1 MSHGLFEWI
10 TTITHSLIPH
20 NHTMHSSSPQ
30 PPLERGKACARCR
43 RRKMRCDG
51 QRPACNQC
59 QKADRADDCEYM
71 DGPGLTQNQ
80 MLENEVIELER
91 RIHSIS
97 SNSAPLILHDPYA
110 IWNAAQ
116 RSAQN
121 NSDPMRALVQQFV
134 QHATEFGFFL
144 HIHRFLDKVFASG
157 AAPSNS
163 LRILLNVMYLV
174 GAKLSNNPQVQ
185 AQEQAYLTRALQH
198 LPAALPED
206 PRGAIYVMQAEV
218 ILANYFFSS
227 NRQLEGVYHMNAAV
241 SIAMASKLHMV
252 RSARRSRSTA
262 DAASYRLPPP
272 VDTLEEGERING
284 FWTVFILD
292 RCWAV
297 GTGSAPAF
305 TDDEANGTQIDTP
318 WPMDLAAYQT
328 VGVLS
333 PSLRCALLISTD
345 VQHPFPSDFR
355 TTRTV
360 HSFIS
365 GVEGEGNAGH
375 QSILAMHAKAAIL
388 YEGATRLA
396 SRYNPSSQAAFLSL
410 DNRIE
415 RFRQALPRL
424 ERLDQSR
431 ADAVRTGLLVHTLSH
446 CASIQLH
453 TPLVQDR
460 VTANSRTYQAAHA
473 AVRALRSIDDG
484 ILGCVNPFLGI
495 LWGSVGKVIMQA
507 MATARRMRAAG
518 AASASQGMPDERI
531 LQSESDLLCRAMGQS
546 APFSPLMSAQIRSFR
561 SPRAT

>member
-1 MSHGLFEWI
+1 
-10 TTITHSLIPH
+10 
-20 NHTMHSSSPQ
+20 
-30 PPLERGKACARCR
+30 
-43 RRKMRCDG
+43 MRCDG

-59 QKADRADDCEYM
+59 QKADRAEDCEYM

-91 RIHSIS
+91 RIQSIS
-97 SNSAPLILHDPYA
+97 SQSAPLTLHDPYA
-110 IWNAAQ
+110 IWNASQ

-121 NSDPMRALVQQFV
+121 TSDPMRALVQQFV
-134 QHATEFGFFL
+134 QNATEFGFFL
-144 HIHRFLDKVFASG
+144 HIHRFLDKVFSSG

-174 GAKLSNNPQVQ
+174 GAKLSTNPQIQ

-297 GTGSAPAF
+297 ATGSAPAF

-328 VGVLS
+328 
-333 PSLRCALLISTD
+333 
-345 VQHPFPSDFR
+345 HPFPSDFR
-355 TTRTV
+355 TTKTV
-360 HSFIS
+360 QSFIS
-365 GVEGEGNAGH
+365 GVEGDVGH

-431 ADAVRTGLLVHTLSH
+431 ADTLRTGLLVHTLSH

-473 AVRALRSIDDG
+473 AVKALRSIDVG

-495 LWGSVGKVIMQA
+495 LWGSVGKVIVQA
-507 MATARRMRAAG
+507 VTTARRMRAAG

-531 LQSESDLLCRAMGQS
+531 LQTESDMLCRAMGQS
-546 APFSPLMSAQIRSFR
+546 APFSPLMSAQIRIFR